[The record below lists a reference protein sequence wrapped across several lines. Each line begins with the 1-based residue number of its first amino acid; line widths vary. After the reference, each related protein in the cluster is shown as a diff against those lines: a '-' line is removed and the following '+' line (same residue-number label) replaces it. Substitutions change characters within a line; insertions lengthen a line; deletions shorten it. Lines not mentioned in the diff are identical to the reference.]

1 MFEYL
6 PPGLRAELESARM
19 DAMRRK
25 SRLRIRTGDQIYPI
39 LRFRADWFTLD
50 VSQVDHLR
58 GVVDIYDGG
67 RHLFQCLI
75 VASEI
80 EGDELICR
88 VKQATATSAPQ
99 AVDFVRDSEAPVALI
114 GKAGGGN
121 GSGRGKPPRQP

>member
-25 SRLRIRTGDQIYPI
+25 SRLRVRIGDTIYPI
-39 LRFRADWFTLD
+39 LRFRSGWFTLD

-67 RHLFQCLI
+67 RHLFECLI
-75 VASEI
+75 CASEV
-80 EGDELICR
+80 EGEELICR
-88 VKQATATSAPQ
+88 VKQSTFATGNPP
-99 AVDFVRDSEAPVALI
+99 VDFARDENAPVALL
-114 GKAGGGN
+114 
-121 GSGRGKPPRQP
+121 PRD

>member
-39 LRFRADWFTLD
+39 LRFKPDWFTLD

-75 VASEI
+75 VASEV

-88 VKQATATSAPQ
+88 IKQSTSVSAPLS
-99 AVDFVRDSEAPVALI
+99 VDFPRDQNAPVALI
-114 GKAGGGN
+114 ADARGRK
-121 GSGRGKPPRQP
+121 GSAKG

>member
-6 PPGLRAELESARM
+6 PPGLRTELESARM

-25 SRLRIRTGDQIYPI
+25 SRLRIRMGDQTYPI
-39 LRFRADWFTLD
+39 LRFKSDWFTLD

-58 GVVDIYDGG
+58 GVVDVYDGG

-75 VASEI
+75 VASEV

-88 VKQATATSAPQ
+88 VKQATSVSAPE
-99 AVDFVRDSEAPVALI
+99 AVDFVRDKTAPVALI
-114 GKAGGGN
+114 ADARMQK
-121 GSGRGKPPRQP
+121 RPRKT

>member
-6 PPGLRAELESARM
+6 PADLRAELESARM

-25 SRLRIRTGDQIYPI
+25 SRLRIRMGDQIYPI
-39 LRFRADWFTLD
+39 LRFNAGWFTLD

-75 VASEI
+75 VASEV
-80 EGDELICR
+80 EGDELVCR
-88 VKQATATSAPQ
+88 VKQTTSASAPP
-99 AVDFVRDSEAPVALI
+99 AADFLRDNDAPAALI
-114 GKAGGGN
+114 TDARRRPGTHK
-121 GSGRGKPPRQP
+121 RG